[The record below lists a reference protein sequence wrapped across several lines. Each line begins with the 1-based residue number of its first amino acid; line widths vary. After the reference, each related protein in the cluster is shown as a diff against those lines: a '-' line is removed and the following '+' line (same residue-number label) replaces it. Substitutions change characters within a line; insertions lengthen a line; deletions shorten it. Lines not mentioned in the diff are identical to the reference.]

1 MSSRILGSGANV
13 RLGVIFSPDDAS
25 DVQVIEG
32 IYPAAMHVDY
42 QVLLSALTPT
52 RDANSAVKE
61 LIAHPC
67 EALIVVGS
75 HMSTGSLRKFAAEIP
90 VVSVGAVAPT
100 EEASWDVIRS
110 SDDIGVERA
119 VDHLHELGHRQIAY
133 IHGQRMQ
140 SAKARYQGYLRAME
154 KHGMISHTVTTAAG
168 IEECGANIAQMLLS
182 EAAQETAVVAGNDYS
197 ALSLIHAVLRAGAD
211 VPGYV
216 SVAGF
221 DDNRI
226 VQLSY
231 MNMTAVH
238 QDWAAMGRFAVQ
250 AAVERITG
258 TREEPT
264 EKTIT
269 PALVVRG
276 STARPRSTDHVPVGR

>member
-1 MSSRILGSGANV
+1 M
-13 RLGVIFSPDDAS
+13 RLGVIFAPNDAS
-25 DVQVIEG
+25 DVEVIDG
-32 IYPAAMHVDY
+32 IYPAAMRVDS

-52 RDANSAVKE
+52 RDANAAVKE

-67 EALIVVGS
+67 DALIVVGS
-75 HMSTGSLRKFAAEIP
+75 HVSAGSLRQFATEIP

-100 EEASWDVIRS
+100 DEASWDVIRS

-119 VDHLHELGHRQIAY
+119 VDHLHKLGHRQIAY
-133 IHGQRMQ
+133 IHGQRMP

-154 KHGMISHTVTTAAG
+154 KHGMISHTVMTADR
-168 IEECGANIAQMLLS
+168 IEECGANVAEMLLS
-182 EAAQETAVVAGNDYS
+182 EAEQETAVVAGNDHA

-231 MNMTAVH
+231 MNLTAVH
-238 QDWAAMGRFAVQ
+238 QNWAAMGRFAVQ

-264 EKTIT
+264 ERTIT
-269 PALVVRG
+269 PTLVVRG
-276 STARPRSTDHVPVGR
+276 STARPRSADHVPVGR